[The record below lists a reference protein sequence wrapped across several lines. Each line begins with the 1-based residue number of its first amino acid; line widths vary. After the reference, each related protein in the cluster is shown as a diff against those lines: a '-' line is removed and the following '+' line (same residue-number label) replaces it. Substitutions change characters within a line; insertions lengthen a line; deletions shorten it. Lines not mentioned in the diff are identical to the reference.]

1 MKVIIICKAIGNP
14 ALNVDL
20 GKPISESEIS
30 LVKVAYFEYANFLM
44 NERLAAQ
51 RFKALADPARVRLLR
66 ILAELPDEHTV
77 RDPRC
82 GTALGACFCHLTERL
97 GLSAPTVSHHLKILR
112 EAGLIEVVRAGRWSY
127 YRLHPAGIEGLL
139 HDLGYFKQ
147 AHKAL
152 KLEVG

>member
-1 MKVIIICKAIGNP
+1 
-14 ALNVDL
+14 
-20 GKPISESEIS
+20 
-30 LVKVAYFEYANFLM
+30 M
-44 NERLAAQ
+44 NERLAVQ

-66 ILAELPDEHTV
+66 ILAE

-139 HDLGYFKQ
+139 HDLDYLKQ

>member
-1 MKVIIICKAIGNP
+1 MRSEVLPSKS
-14 ALNVDL
+14 ALVRV
-20 GKPISESEIS
+20 SC
-30 LVKVAYFEYANFLM
+30 ALM
-44 NERLAAQ
+44 NEHLAVQ
-51 RFKALADPARVRLLR
+51 RFKALADPARVRLVR

-127 YRLHPAGIEGLL
+127 YRLRLSGIEGLL
-139 HDLGYFKQ
+139 QDLGYLKQ
-147 AHKAL
+147 TQKAL
-152 KLEVG
+152 KLEAG

>member
-1 MKVIIICKAIGNP
+1 
-14 ALNVDL
+14 
-20 GKPISESEIS
+20 
-30 LVKVAYFEYANFLM
+30 M
-44 NERLAAQ
+44 NERLAVQ

-66 ILAELPDEHTV
+66 ILAELPNEHTV

-112 EAGLIEVVRAGRWSY
+112 EAGLIEVVRVGRWSY

-139 HDLGYFKQ
+139 LDLTSLKQ
-147 AHKAL
+147 AHKKENL
-152 KLEVG
+152 KLEAG

>member
-1 MKVIIICKAIGNP
+1 MICPVQQTLLCRLCLLAAVSSGF
-14 ALNVDL
+14 
-20 GKPISESEIS
+20 S
-30 LVKVAYFEYANFLM
+30 LVKELLFGYPGLLM
-44 NERLAAQ
+44 NEQLAVR

-66 ILAELPDEHTV
+66 LLAELPDEHTV

-97 GLSAPTVSHHLKILR
+97 GLSAATVSHHLKILR

-127 YRLHPAGIEGLL
+127 YRLHPSGIEGLL
-139 HDLGYFKQ
+139 HDLTSLKQ
-147 AHKAL
+147 THRSL

>member
-1 MKVIIICKAIGNP
+1 
-14 ALNVDL
+14 
-20 GKPISESEIS
+20 
-30 LVKVAYFEYANFLM
+30 M
-44 NERLAAQ
+44 NEHLAVQ

-97 GLSAPTVSHHLKILR
+97 GLAAPTVSHHLKILR

-127 YRLHPAGIEGLL
+127 YRLRPSGIEGLV
-139 HDLGYFKQ
+139 HDLVSLK
-147 AHKAL
+147 KASEGLEL
-152 KLEVG
+152 KAG

>member
-1 MKVIIICKAIGNP
+1 
-14 ALNVDL
+14 
-20 GKPISESEIS
+20 
-30 LVKVAYFEYANFLM
+30 M
-44 NERLAAQ
+44 NEHLAVQ
-51 RFKALADPARVRLLR
+51 RFKALADPARVRLVR

-127 YRLHPAGIEGLL
+127 YRLHPSGIEGLL
-139 HDLGYFKQ
+139 HDLGYLKQ
-147 AHKAL
+147 AQKSL
-152 KLEVG
+152 KLEAG

>member
-1 MKVIIICKAIGNP
+1 M
-14 ALNVDL
+14 
-20 GKPISESEIS
+20 
-30 LVKVAYFEYANFLM
+30 M
-44 NERLAAQ
+44 NERLAVQ

-139 HDLGYFKQ
+139 HDLDYLKQ